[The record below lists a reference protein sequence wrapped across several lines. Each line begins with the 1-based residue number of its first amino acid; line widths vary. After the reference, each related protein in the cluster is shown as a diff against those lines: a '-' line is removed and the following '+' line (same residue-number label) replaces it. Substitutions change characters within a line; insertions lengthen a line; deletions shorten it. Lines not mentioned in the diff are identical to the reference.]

1 MVSLIERKGCLEG
14 TILSIYDL
22 PVSEQPVAVT
32 VTACGITV
40 RRPPLF
46 RQKDRNSFR
55 FALSST
61 STSIDNNNNS
71 NSNNDDNNKDVF
83 KLVAS
88 LRELYQ
94 SNLKIEVVYKNE
106 RNNLEAEIPLQQLR
120 VHENKWLILNLSTIT
135 TTSNDRALLNIDTD
149 TDTNTNTTN
158 EEDMFTPPTI
168 RIKLKLSGPYRS
180 EIAAILNL
188 AQVWFDVVDR
198 VQYGVQSKLRNVVP
212 TIPYNYR
219 NLMLLPAVPIV
230 AVIVVASPVIAG
242 VVLVAVPILLP
253 LVLLIIGIVAS
264 VIIAG
269 GILYVSTKQGRH
281 KVSVTVGPFVEHI
294 IFSRPGQVLVY
305 DTGPRPTPVSVC
317 CQIVPTGVWSKLWIS
332 LLIDLIGSSSYLLP
346 VVGEAFDLG
355 WAPAQTILIMAMY
368 DSTSPT
374 LKYVSFL
381 EEIMPF
387 TDIVPSA
394 TIGWVKEFFPIL
406 WNEHNTQIKNVV
418 VPVPKVTQAVTQLIT
433 TAPAAAN
440 GTMTRK
446 RS

>member
-46 RQKDRNSFR
+46 RQKNRNSFR

-94 SNLKIEVVYKNE
+94 SNLKIKVVYKNE

-158 EEDMFTPPTI
+158 EEDMFPPPTI
-168 RIKLKLSGPYRS
+168 RIKLKLSGP
-180 EIAAILNL
+180 
-188 AQVWFDVVDR
+188 FF
-198 VQYGVQSKLRNVVP
+198 
-212 TIPYNYR
+212 
-219 NLMLLPAVPIV
+219 
-230 AVIVVASPVIAG
+230 
-242 VVLVAVPILLP
+242 
-253 LVLLIIGIVAS
+253 
-264 VIIAG
+264 
-269 GILYVSTKQGRH
+269 
-281 KVSVTVGPFVEHI
+281 VT
-294 IFSRPGQVLVY
+294 
-305 DTGPRPTPVSVC
+305 
-317 CQIVPTGVWSKLWIS
+317 
-332 LLIDLIGSSSYLLP
+332 
-346 VVGEAFDLG
+346 
-355 WAPAQTILIMAMY
+355 
-368 DSTSPT
+368 
-374 LKYVSFL
+374 
-381 EEIMPF
+381 
-387 TDIVPSA
+387 
-394 TIGWVKEFFPIL
+394 
-406 WNEHNTQIKNVV
+406 
-418 VPVPKVTQAVTQLIT
+418 
-433 TAPAAAN
+433 
-440 GTMTRK
+440 
-446 RS
+446 